1 MYDGTDVALVLGGL
15 VAAVL
20 AGLSLVAAVAALTVF
35 VYRKANKDRR
45 DASFSGR
52 LAVYFTATAVL
63 CGISV
68 ASGYVI
74 YDLFE
79 HTRGH
84 SNPPSHVL
92 AVAVGSL
99 WGPIAAGALGVFC
112 CRKKGV
118 VDEQV

>member
-20 AGLSLVAAVAALTVF
+20 AGLSLIAALGSFTVF
-35 VYRKANKDRR
+35 VYRKAKTDRG
-45 DASFSGR
+45 DASYSGR
-52 LAVYFTATAVL
+52 LAAYFMASAVL

-68 ASGYVI
+68 ASGYFI

-79 HTRGH
+79 HTRGY

-92 AVAVGSL
+92 AVAIGSL
-99 WGPIAAGALGVFC
+99 WGPLASGVLGFFCLRRRKPGPVAG
-112 CRKKGV
+112 
-118 VDEQV
+118 